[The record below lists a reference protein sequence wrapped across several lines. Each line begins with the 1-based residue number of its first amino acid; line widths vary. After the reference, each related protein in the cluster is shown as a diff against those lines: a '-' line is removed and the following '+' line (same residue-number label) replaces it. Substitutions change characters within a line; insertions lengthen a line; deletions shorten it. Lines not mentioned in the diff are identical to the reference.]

1 MTIARRRRI
10 VGFMLATVTAGA
22 GVVVASG
29 VYAMRHTLK
38 DVFKEIDDALAGQ

>member
-10 VGFMLATVTAGA
+10 VGLMLMTLTAGTGA
-22 GVVVASG
+22 VIASG

-38 DVFKEIDDALAGQ
+38 DVFKEIDDAMAAQ